1 MAEGWNDISIKD
13 KMQIIN
19 GTLCVIGAIAL
30 YFIGFL
36 VMLIGNMPLVSAG
49 ATLLAA
55 GLAFFGIASYFKHK
69 MSDFESE
76 VGRRMNRLE
85 EIERKIDEQHLDE
98 LKE

>member
-1 MAEGWNDISIKD
+1 MAEGWHDISIKD

-19 GTLCVIGAIAL
+19 GTLCVAGAIAL

-36 VMLIGNMPLVSAG
+36 VMLIGDMPLVSAG

-55 GLAFFGIASYFKHK
+55 GLAFFGIASYFKNK
-69 MSDFESE
+69 MNDFETE

-85 EIERKIDEQHLDE
+85 EIEKKIDDKRIEE
-98 LKE
+98 SKE

>member
-1 MAEGWNDISIKD
+1 
-13 KMQIIN
+13 MQIIN
-19 GTLCVIGAIAL
+19 GTLCVAGAIAL

-55 GLAFFGIASYFKHK
+55 GLAFFGIASYFKNK
-69 MSDFESE
+69 MNDFETE

-85 EIERKIDEQHLDE
+85 EIEKKIDDKRIEE
-98 LKE
+98 SKE

>member
-1 MAEGWNDISIKD
+1 MAEGWHDISIKD

-19 GTLCVIGAIAL
+19 GTLCVAGAIAL

-36 VMLIGNMPLVSAG
+36 VMLIGDMPLVSAG

-55 GLAFFGIASYFKHK
+55 GLAFFGIASYFKNK
-69 MSDFESE
+69 MNDFESE

-85 EIERKIDEQHLDE
+85 EIEKKIDDKRIEE
-98 LKE
+98 SKE

>member
-1 MAEGWNDISIKD
+1 MAEGWHDISMKD

-19 GTLCVIGAIAL
+19 GTLCVAGAIAL

-36 VMLIGNMPLVSAG
+36 VMLIGDMPLVSAG

-55 GLAFFGIASYFKHK
+55 GLAFFGIASYFKNK
-69 MSDFESE
+69 MNDFESE

-85 EIERKIDEQHLDE
+85 EIEKKIDDKRIEE
-98 LKE
+98 SKE